1 MSVLYSPLDFERGLS
16 DVEQLLGKVSSAL
29 IAGEPE
35 PLEAAS
41 TELRHAMVD
50 FARLAQ
56 SSAKSQVQDS
66 ATRQRLDKVSLLLIQ
81 QRESLARRA
90 VVVDRALTIVLPQ
103 SQPSSTYSGG
113 TKAAVY
119 RGGAARI
126 YAAVAT

>member
-1 MSVLYSPLDFERGLS
+1 MSAIPSSVEFESGLS
-16 DVEQLLGKVSSAL
+16 QVEQLLGKVSSAL

-35 PLEAAS
+35 SLEAAS
-41 TELRHAMVD
+41 TELRHAVVD

-56 SSAKSQVQDS
+56 SSARSKMQD
-66 ATRQRLDKVSLLLIQ
+66 AALRQRLDRVSLLLIQ

-113 TKAAVY
+113 TKAAAY